1 MNIAERYLE
10 YYESEDFEGQY
21 AYFLS
26 DEAAYGAESLQ
37 SAWNFKQVWAYFWER
52 PPLGLSFMNS
62 RTAEAVWEALYFDSA
77 QYRRFNGY
85 WVGPYCLGS
94 ISFGE
99 QEVQLEGITN
109 HRTGRE
115 YSARYLCQVFQDE
128 GFCVSDCG
136 RYAYLDLTSEGVYID
151 FRDFEKETIF
161 KALEG
166 AKARGLF

>member
-1 MNIAERYLE
+1 MSDATHETVGTYGLMAEFDSPKALIA
-10 YYESEDFEGQY
+10 
-21 AYFLS
+21 AC
-26 DEAAYGAESLQ
+26 EAAREAGYTKLD
-37 SAWNFKQVWAYFWER
+37 AYT
-52 PPLGLSFMNS
+52 PYPI
-62 RTAEAVWEALYFDSA
+62 EAVWEALYFDSA

-115 YSARYLCQVFQDE
+115 YTARYLCQVFQDE

-136 RYAYLDLTSEGVYID
+136 RYAYLDLSHEGVYID

-161 KALEG
+161 KALEA
-166 AKARGLF
+166 AKAGGLF

>member
-1 MNIAERYLE
+1 MNIAERYLD
-10 YYESEDFEGQY
+10 YYQSEDFEGQY

-37 SAWNFKQVWAYFWER
+37 SAWNFKLVWAHFWER
-52 PPLGLSFMNS
+52 PPFGLSFMNS
-62 RTAEAVWEALYFDSA
+62 RTAEAVWEYLWDTAPE
-77 QYRRFNGY
+77 YRRFSGY
-85 WVGPYCLGS
+85 WVGSYCLGS

-99 QEVQLEGITN
+99 QEIQLEGITN

-136 RYAYLDLTSEGVYID
+136 SFAYLDLSSEGVYID